1 MTSGGLGLRSYSR
14 IWRMPANSFLIRAV
28 SSLMISTISDSN
40 VLGKAVS
47 LAESVHPMILETSC
61 DFSSGQLLFSNKWG
75 RNPSGIPRIGTQ
87 RFPRIPTST
96 VHEKEARAAELLNE
110 TPGFAC

>member
-1 MTSGGLGLRSYSR
+1 ML
-14 IWRMPANSFLIRAV
+14 ANSFLMWAV
-28 SSLMISTISDSN
+28 SSLMISAISDSN
-40 VLGKAVS
+40 VLGEAVS
-47 LAESVHPMILETSC
+47 LAERVHPIILGTSW
-61 DFSSGQLLFSNKWG
+61 DFSSGQLLFFNKWG